1 MGVWTLEAP
10 REGVALGKPRSC
22 GRNLSIIQMKK
33 FMFAAC
39 AALMSLT
46 MSAQQ
51 NTHAVKAN
59 PLGFFVG
66 QYQLGYEHALN
77 DNFSVQLS
85 AGFIGGTTEGSL
97 TVDSVEVSSEA
108 YKKTGFIAI
117 PEVRW
122 YPGGSACEGFYIA
135 ALGRFR
141 SATTVNETDD
151 VLLERSANGAAVVLG
166 YQKATD
172 GYMVDFFIG
181 PQYKVVSSE
190 GSLEA
195 ASSFFTSDDPMG
207 VRLGVNVGFGW

>member
-1 MGVWTLEAP
+1 MSEHAGVVLAAETFQF
-10 REGVALGKPRSC
+10 
-22 GRNLSIIQMKK
+22 IQMKK

-51 NTHAVKAN
+51 NTQAVKTN

-66 QYQLGYEHALN
+66 QYQVAYERALS

-85 AGFIGGTTEGSL
+85 AGFIGGTSEGTLVGDSLEITTE
-97 TVDSVEVSSEA
+97 T
-108 YKKTGFIAI
+108 YNKTGFIAI

-141 SATTVNETDD
+141 SATTVNESDD
-151 VLLERSANGAAVVLG
+151 VILERTANGAAVVLG
-166 YQKATD
+166 YQRATD
-172 GYMVDFFIG
+172 GYMVDFFVG
-181 PQYKVVSSE
+181 PQYKAVTSAGTFE
-190 GSLEA
+190 E
-195 ASSFFTSDDPMG
+195 ASSFFTSDNPMG
-207 VRLGVNVGFGW
+207 VRVGVNLGFGW

>member
-1 MGVWTLEAP
+1 
-10 REGVALGKPRSC
+10 
-22 GRNLSIIQMKK
+22 MKK
-33 FMFAAC
+33 FMIAAC

-66 QYQLGYEHALN
+66 QYQFGYEHALN

-85 AGFIGGTTEGSL
+85 AGFIGGTSEGTV
-97 TVDSVEVSSEA
+97 TVDSVQVSSET

-151 VLLERSANGAAVVLG
+151 VILERSANGGAVVLG
-166 YQKATD
+166 YQKAND

-181 PQYKVVSSE
+181 PQYKAVSSA
-190 GSLEA
+190 GSLEE
-195 ASSFFTSDDPMG
+195 ASSFFTSDNPMG